1 MNRFRSL
8 VALFLCLCLLML
20 CTGAAFA
27 VDLSRQNTVLTKMP
41 HCAITGLQTNQY
53 AADRPVIIF
62 FPGSRECFSA
72 YNTLSFIKSLEI
84 FSDLDVDVL
93 FITLPK
99 ANLWFRLWEK
109 ADQDLCDF
117 LKDKYEAAQFP
128 VIIDATSFG
137 GYGGCFLTDLLRE
150 NGIPVQELNLADACN
165 SNCVYSDWVRD
176 IALAGTKVNIW
187 GTDSEFNISKN
198 TCKVIEEL
206 EGTENV
212 SSMVLDCYHG
222 RALYTAIHE
231 HGLHSDLPKASENE

>member
-8 VALFLCLCLLML
+8 VVLSLCLCLLVL

-27 VDLSRQNTVLTKMP
+27 ADLSGKNTVQTKMSG
-41 HCAITGLQTNQY
+41 CIITVLQSNLY

-62 FPGSRECFSA
+62 FAGSRDCFSS
-72 YNTLSFIKSLEI
+72 YNTLTFMQDQEI
-84 FSDLDVDVL
+84 YNVLDVDIL

-99 ANLWFRLWEK
+99 SSLRYTLWEK
-109 ADQDLCDF
+109 ADQDVCDF
-117 LKDKYEAAQFP
+117 LKDKYAAAHFP
-128 VIIDATSFG
+128 IIIDAVSFG

-165 SNCVYSDWVRD
+165 SNCVYSDWIRN

-187 GTDSEFNISKN
+187 GTDSLFNISKN

-212 SSMVLDCYHG
+212 SSMVLECYHG

-231 HGLHSDLPKASENE
+231 HGLHSDLPKSPENE

>member
-8 VALFLCLCLLML
+8 AALFLCLCLLVL
-20 CTGAAFA
+20 CTGTAFA
-27 VDLSRQNTVLTKMP
+27 VDLSNKNTVQTKMP
-41 HCAITGLQTNQY
+41 GCTVTGLQSNLY

-62 FPGSRECFSA
+62 FAGSRECFSA
-72 YNTLSFIKSLEI
+72 YNTLAFIRSMEI
-84 FSDLDVDVL
+84 FNDLEVDIL

-99 ANLWFRLWEK
+99 ANLWYKLWEK
-109 ADQDLCDF
+109 ADRSLCDF
-117 LKDKYEAAQFP
+117 LKDKYEAAHFP
-128 VIIDATSFG
+128 IIIDATSFG

-165 SNCVYSDWVRD
+165 SNCVYADWIRD

-206 EGTENV
+206 EGTENI
-212 SSMVLDCYHG
+212 SSMVLECRHG
-222 RALYTAIHE
+222 KTLYYAIHE
-231 HGLHSDLPKASENE
+231 HGLHSDLLQASESE

>member
-8 VALFLCLCLLML
+8 AALFLCLCLLAL
-20 CTGAAFA
+20 CTVDAFA
-27 VDLSRQNTVLTKMP
+27 VDLSGKNTVQTKMSG
-41 HCAITGLQTNQY
+41 CFITELKSNLY
-53 AADRPVIIF
+53 AADRPVVIF
-62 FPGSRECFSA
+62 FSGSRECFSS
-72 YNTLSFIKSLEI
+72 YDTLTFIRSLEI
-84 FSDLDVDVL
+84 FSDLDVDIL

-99 ANLWFRLWEK
+99 ANLRFKLWEK
-109 ADQDLCDF
+109 ADQDVCDF
-117 LKDKYEAAQFP
+117 LKDKYEAAHFP
-128 VIIDATSFG
+128 IIIDAASFG
-137 GYGGCFLTDLLRE
+137 GYGGCFLTDLLCE

-165 SNCVYSDWVRD
+165 SNCVYADWVRN

-206 EGTENV
+206 EGAENV
-212 SSMVLDCYHG
+212 SSMVLECYHG